1 MNLAT
6 GALIFLGF
14 LFIVL
19 GIASKA
25 MGCSLLSPFIQ
36 STLGYFVGAN
46 TCILL
51 ALIVDK
57 FDKR

>member
-14 LFIVL
+14 FFIML

-25 MGCSLLSPFIQ
+25 MGFSLLSPFVQ
-36 STLGYFVGAN
+36 STLGYIVGAN
-46 TCILL
+46 TSILF